1 MLKTPLGRFRV
12 IGHIEAVSFLV
23 LLCIAMPL
31 KYLADLPVAVLIVGS
46 IHGALFLLYILAIVN
61 VSVASPWPIG
71 RVMGALAAAV
81 LPFGPFVFDYWLQPS
96 VPCSKFQA
104 PS

>member
-46 IHGALFLLYILAIVN
+46 IHGALFSALHSCDSECQCGESMAN
-61 VSVASPWPIG
+61 RASHGCVGSGRASLWPF
-71 RVMGALAAAV
+71 R
-81 LPFGPFVFDYWLQPS
+81 F
-96 VPCSKFQA
+96 
-104 PS
+104 